1 MSRKDFL
8 KKMKKR
14 KLFNDKEME
23 ILQMISLGYSSI
35 EIGAKL
41 KYSKGTMDNYIK
53 NMLLKTNT
61 INRAHL
67 VYECVKQ
74 GYLK

>member
-1 MSRKDFL
+1 
-8 KKMKKR
+8 MKKR

-23 ILQMISLGYSSI
+23 ILQMISHGYSST

-41 KYSKGTMDNYIK
+41 KYTKGTMDNYVK

-61 INRAHL
+61 VNRAHL
-67 VYECVKQ
+67 VYECIKQ
-74 GYLK
+74 GILK